1 VFSLQG
7 SREPALRAFDH
18 ALRFSPDY
26 PMALKGKVQLLYGA
40 HDKRALPLLE
50 RILKVD
56 PNDATAQ
63 EMLAN
68 LEARQGNCERAIRQ
82 FTALADHIHTHPE
95 SLAAYGNCL
104 VQANQAERAIPVFT
118 RLAALLPQ
126 QTYPKYDL
134 AVVLVEAKQYAAA
147 LQVLDPLLTAGTADP
162 DLLSLGSEAAE
173 GMGDTPKAVS
183 LLRQAIVLSPATA
196 SYYVS
201 FAALCLNHDSFQ
213 VGIDMINA
221 GLTRI
226 HSDPSLYIARG
237 LLYAQLA
244 QYDQAESDFRTAE
257 QFNSAQ
263 SVSSFAIDLAEMQKN
278 HPEAALAQIRSQIKQ
293 HPESA
298 LLHYLLARL
307 LADQGGDTDK
317 ERTDEVLSAAAR
329 AVQLKPDLIEARDLM
344 ASTYTR
350 MGKYDLAIEQ
360 SRRAL
365 QYNPAD
371 QTAIYH
377 LIVAL
382 RHSAGS
388 GQREEIQSLVKRL
401 SDLQT
406 QSRQQETD
414 RKRFKLEEQNPAE
427 AK

>member
-1 VFSLQG
+1 
-7 SREPALRAFDH
+7 
-18 ALRFSPDY
+18 
-26 PMALKGKVQLLYGA
+26 
-40 HDKRALPLLE
+40 
-50 RILKVD
+50 
-56 PNDATAQ
+56 
-63 EMLAN
+63 
-68 LEARQGNCERAIRQ
+68 
-82 FTALADHIHTHPE
+82 
-95 SLAAYGNCL
+95 
-104 VQANQAERAIPVFT
+104 
-118 RLAALLPQ
+118 
-126 QTYPKYDL
+126 
-134 AVVLVEAKQYAAA
+134 VLVEAKQYAAA